1 MSSGLSDTFVVRAAI
16 HPAMGIARVGNSE
29 SGYFFGPEVVNP
41 KPASVGSYKDETGA
55 LKRQAVKFRVFGYN
69 AAGEAVAELTSDIAE
84 IRWNVHVANKKAAWY
99 QFQIALD
106 IPEASSADP
115 SQLRNATVQDRSQ
128 LMIDPGARSIQ
139 GPSESGEQY
148 RFDSG
153 KFMGNTVYLGEL
165 STDDRGRL
173 VFLGGRGV
181 SASHDGSIAQDFANN
196 DGWHDDV
203 SDGPVT
209 AEVMIGGRQIPT
221 DAAWI
226 IVAPPNYGPNLRSV
240 RSMYDLLLDTYVQA
254 GWLPFPEKISFTRH
268 IYPIFARMV
277 DLQWVNNGFA
287 VQFGWGGT
295 NHFEDAGYLRKL
307 ASNADGHREWRR
319 EIFNMFRDPGRDGLS
334 PVPWPWIYGDAMNL
348 PPVSARQHLALSAT
362 QRRMLEFWADGQFEA
377 DYDAAAGFPQALDEV
392 PLADQPTMLDEANLS
407 FCLADAFHPGCEM
420 TWPARHTSLYQA
432 PFRIRLRTPNDAQP
446 NYGSQ
451 LMPEVCMSVN
461 GPLYAQGPG
470 DMTRW
475 MAVPWQT
482 DTASCRS
489 GYYAGYGAKYD
500 SYVPTFWPARVPN
513 HVFTLEDY
521 SKVINLTLPR
531 EQRLELFRQRA
542 DWFRTLGS
550 NVYPQPINTMVR
562 DFGKMGVIEVRDG
575 IPDDPG
581 FPPVMQVESQ
591 VSVPSAAR
599 TEGDQTVVIPNNA
612 AQNNKVR
619 RFPRGLRET

>member
-1 MSSGLSDTFVVRAAI
+1 MSPGSSDTLVVRAAI
-16 HPAMGIARVGNSE
+16 HPAIGIARVGNSE
-29 SGYFFGPEVVNP
+29 SGYVFGPEVVNP
-41 KPASVGSYKDETGA
+41 KHAPVGSYKDETGA
-55 LKRQAVKFRVFGYN
+55 LKRQAVKFRIFGYN

-106 IPEASSADP
+106 IPEAGSADP
-115 SQLRNATVQDRSQ
+115 SQLRNATVQDRGQ
-128 LMIDPGARSIQ
+128 LIIDPGARFIQ
-139 GPSESGEQY
+139 GPSELGAQY

-153 KFMGNTVYLGEL
+153 TFMGKPVYLGEL
-165 STDDRGRL
+165 STDERARL

-209 AEVMIGGRQIPT
+209 AEVTIGRRSIPT
-221 DAAWI
+221 DSAWV
-226 IVAPPNYGPNLRSV
+226 IVAPPNYGPNLHSV

-254 GWLPFPEKISFTRH
+254 GWLPFPETISFARH

-277 DLQWVNNGFA
+277 DLQWANYGFA

-295 NHFEDAGYLRKL
+295 NHFGGADYLRKL
-307 ASNADGHREWRR
+307 ASSADQHREWRR
-319 EIFNMFRDPGRDGLS
+319 EIFNMFRDAGRDGLS

-348 PPVSARQHLALSAT
+348 PPLSPRQYLTLSAT
-362 QRRMLEFWADGQFEA
+362 QRRMLELWADGQFEA
-377 DYDAAAGFPQALDEV
+377 DYDAAARVPQVLDEV
-392 PLADQPTMLDEANLS
+392 PLPSQPTMLDEASLS

-432 PFRIRLRTPNDAQP
+432 PFRIRLRMPNDAEP

-451 LMPEVCMSVN
+451 LTPEVCMSMN

-500 SYVPTFWPARVPN
+500 SYIPTFWPARVPN
-513 HVFTLEDY
+513 HVLMLEDY
-521 SKVINLTLPR
+521 NKVMNSALSR
-531 EQRLELFRQRA
+531 EQRLAAFRQRS

-550 NVYPQPINTMVR
+550 NVYPQPINAMVR
-562 DFGKMGVIEVRDG
+562 DFGKMGVIEVRAG
-575 IPDDPG
+575 IADDPG

-591 VSVPSAAR
+591 VSVPSGAR
-599 TEGDQTVVIPNNA
+599 IEEEQTIA
-612 AQNNKVR
+612 GQGNKVR
-619 RFPRGLRET
+619 RFPRGLRDT